1 MARLIKEIANE
12 ILKEWKN
19 PSEYARMYAWPYLK
33 AMTTL
38 NTVKDKY
45 YLEDGDEI
53 ILRFLTN
60 AGSFKGEAAR
70 RLKKE
75 LKSLVGL

>member
-19 PSEYARMYAWPYLK
+19 PSEYAQMYAWPYLK

-38 NTVKDKY
+38 NTIHDKY
-45 YLEDGDEI
+45 ILDDADEI
-53 ILRFLTN
+53 ILRFLCN

-75 LKSLVGL
+75 LRDLVK

>member
-1 MARLIKEIANE
+1 MARPIKEIANE

-19 PSEYARMYAWPYLK
+19 PSEYARMYAWPYLM
-33 AMTTL
+33 AMKEL
-38 NTVKDKY
+38 NSIQDKY
-45 YLEDGDEI
+45 YLDDADEI
-53 ILRFLTN
+53 ILRFLCN

-75 LKSLVGL
+75 LRDLMK